1 LFDQP
6 FGNSDL
12 KKKFTETTFGK
23 HVSSQVLSL
32 LGSTLFGVLLTSGL
46 HFYRGM
52 IVGLAMQSVMGPL
65 NLTDNAL
72 VKALILGGKRREGTL
87 KPEDKIFKEKTV
99 DELTA
104 EDEIV
109 DSSGNAIVRKKK
121 SFEEILLNIWD
132 SGADK
137 SAAPVDIT
145 PLMDEINKSNCNF
158 KTEEKGWTSLM
169 ILCGLGVEGC
179 NGCISAI
186 QRVISIGGDPAVK
199 DSDGW
204 NTMHWAAFHNS
215 VEVAK
220 VLSSSNGSLWKEMDA
235 EGKKPL
241 EVALAENNIEVSKF
255 LQDLEPSDRK
265 ISNEGLRKR
274 K

>member
-1 LFDQP
+1 
-6 FGNSDL
+6 
-12 KKKFTETTFGK
+12 
-23 HVSSQVLSL
+23 
-32 LGSTLFGVLLTSGL
+32 
-46 HFYRGM
+46 
-52 IVGLAMQSVMGPL
+52 MGPL

-72 VKALILGGKRREGTL
+72 VKALVLGGKRREGTL

-265 ISNEGLRKR
+265 ISKPQCYFLPKQLPMVFCLPHPSPSTSYHCCYSTPWQPLHYYGMLPNALYSIHRCP
-274 K
+274 